1 MEHGTPSST
10 ALVVAA
16 LRAAHQTYDD
26 GRVFRDPYAEDM
38 LGTEGAPLMMG
49 LPIVPGYRTM
59 RFFMA
64 ARSRYADDALA
75 EAVARGCRQVVVL
88 GAGLDTLGLRNP
100 YRAIGLHVFE
110 VDYPATQVD
119 KRRRLLRFGPRLPTS
134 LSLVPVVFGETDLAA
149 ALTTAGW
156 KADEQTFFQ
165 MLGVVVYLPAATRQT
180 LFAFIADLPASEVVL
195 DYTTPPE
202 SQSPEGRV
210 ITVAQMAEA
219 AKVGEPWLGLIAPAA
234 LACEFA
240 DLGLSNIEDFDLPR
254 LRQRYLGERPIE
266 GAADFGLHVLHA
278 RHQA

>member
-1 MEHGTPSST
+1 MEHGAPSST

-16 LRAAHQTYDD
+16 LRAAHQTHDD

-38 LGTEGAPLMMG
+38 LGPESAPLMMG
-49 LPIVPGYRTM
+49 LPIVPGYRVM

-75 EAVARGCRQVVVL
+75 EAVDRGCRQVVVL

-100 YRAIGLHVFE
+100 YRAIGLRIFE
-110 VDYPATQVD
+110 VDHPATQAD

-149 ALTTAGW
+149 ALTMAGW
-156 KADEQTFFQ
+156 MTDEPTFFQ

-180 LFAFIADLPASEVVL
+180 LFAFIADLPTSEVVL

-202 SQSPEGRV
+202 SQPAEGRA

-219 AKVGEPWLGLIAPAA
+219 AKVGEPWLGLMAPAA
-234 LACEFA
+234 IAREFS
-240 DLGLSNIEDFDLPR
+240 DLGLSDIEDLDLQT
-254 LRQRYLGERPIE
+254 LRQRYLGERRIE

-278 RHQA
+278 RRQA

>member
-1 MEHGTPSST
+1 MERGTPSST

-16 LRAAHQTYDD
+16 LRAAHQTHDD

-38 LGTEGAPLMMG
+38 LGPEGAPLMMG
-49 LPIVPGYRTM
+49 LPLVPGYRVM

-64 ARSRYADDALA
+64 ARSRFADDALA
-75 EAVARGCRQVVVL
+75 EAVDRGCRQVVVL

-110 VDYPATQVD
+110 VDHPATQAD
-119 KRRRLLRFGPRLPTS
+119 KHRRLQRFGPRLPTS
-134 LSLVPVVFGETDLAA
+134 LSLVPAVFGETDLAA

-156 KADEQTFFQ
+156 NANEPTFFQ
-165 MLGVVVYLPAATRQT
+165 MLGVVVYLPTATRQT
-180 LFAFIADLPASEVVL
+180 LFAFIADLPTSEVVL

-202 SQSPEGRV
+202 SQPPEGRA

-219 AKVGEPWLGLIAPAA
+219 AKVGEPWLGLMAPAA
-234 LACEFA
+234 ITREFS
-240 DLGLSNIEDFDLPR
+240 DLGLSDIEDLDLQT
-254 LRQRYLGERPIE
+254 LRQRYLRERPIE

-278 RHQA
+278 RRQA

>member
-1 MEHGTPSST
+1 MERGTPSST

-16 LRAAHQTYDD
+16 LRAAHQTHDD

-38 LGTEGAPLMMG
+38 LGPEGAPLMMG
-49 LPIVPGYRTM
+49 LPLVPGYRVM

-64 ARSRYADDALA
+64 ARSRFADDALA
-75 EAVARGCRQVVVL
+75 EAVDRGCRQVVVL

-110 VDYPATQVD
+110 VDHPATQAD
-119 KRRRLLRFGPRLPTS
+119 KHRRLQRFGPRLPTS
-134 LSLVPVVFGETDLAA
+134 LSLVPAVFGETDLAA

-156 KADEQTFFQ
+156 NANEPTFFQ
-165 MLGVVVYLPAATRQT
+165 MLGVVVYLPAATRQA
-180 LFAFIADLPASEVVL
+180 LFAFIADLPTSEVVL

-202 SQSPEGRV
+202 SQPPEGRA

-219 AKVGEPWLGLIAPAA
+219 AKVGEPWLGLMAPAA
-234 LACEFA
+234 ITREFS
-240 DLGLSNIEDFDLPR
+240 DLGLSDIEDLDLQT

-278 RHQA
+278 RRQA

>member
-16 LRAAHQTYDD
+16 LRAAHQTHDD

-38 LGTEGAPLMMG
+38 LGPEGAPLMMG
-49 LPIVPGYRTM
+49 LPIVPGYRVM

-75 EAVARGCRQVVVL
+75 EAVDRGCRQVVVL

-100 YRAIGLHVFE
+100 YRSIGLHVFE
-110 VDYPATQVD
+110 VDHPATQAD
-119 KRRRLLRFGPRLPTS
+119 KHRRLLRFGPRLPTS
-134 LSLVPVVFGETDLAA
+134 LSLVPAVFGETDLAA

-156 KADEQTFFQ
+156 KANEPTFFQ
-165 MLGVVVYLPAATRQT
+165 MLGVLVYLPAATRQA
-180 LFAFIADLPASEVVL
+180 LFAFIADLPTSEVLL

-202 SQSPEGRV
+202 SQSPEGRA

-219 AKVGEPWLGLIAPAA
+219 AKVGEPWLGLMAPAA
-234 LACEFA
+234 IAREFS
-240 DLGLSNIEDFDLPR
+240 DLGLSDIEDLDLQT
-254 LRQRYLGERPIE
+254 LRQRYLGERRIE

-278 RHQA
+278 RRQA